1 MTSLVFQCSLTME
14 GGMIENGGANVNL
27 TVKEGTALVKKARWI
42 RRHWIS
48 LTTITAILVFSAAI
62 YFMGG
67 LSGDFAAYGYLG
79 VFLISI
85 LGSAVILVPVPSMP
99 VVLLMGAILNPW
111 LVGLMAGLG
120 EPIGEI
126 ACYMA
131 GYSGRA
137 SMENRKFYVKLK
149 DWMMRRGSLVLFIFA
164 CIPNPTFDLAGAT
177 AGALRYPFWKYLFV
191 LFLGKTVKGLF
202 IAFAGY
208 WTLRLILQ
216 FLIG

>member
-1 MTSLVFQCSLTME
+1 LTSLVFPCSLLTE
-14 GGMIENGGANVNL
+14 GGMIEKDGADVNL
-27 TVKEGTALVKKARWI
+27 TVEEVTTLVKIGGWI

-48 LTTITAILVFSAAI
+48 LITISSVLLLSAVI
-62 YFMGG
+62 YFTGG

-99 VVLLMGAILNPW
+99 VVLIMGAILNPW

-131 GYSGRA
+131 GYSGRT
-137 SMENRKFYVKLK
+137 SMENRRFYVKLK
-149 DWMMRRGSLVLFIFA
+149 DWMKRRGSLVLFLFA
-164 CIPNPTFDLAGAT
+164 CTPNPTFDLAGVA
-177 AGALRYPFWKYLFV
+177 AGALRYPFWKYLLM
-191 LFLGKTVKGLF
+191 LFLGKTAKGLF

>member
-1 MTSLVFQCSLTME
+1 
-14 GGMIENGGANVNL
+14 MIENGGVDVNL
-27 TVKEGTALVKKARWI
+27 TVEESAAPVKNHSWI
-42 RRHWIS
+42 RRHWVSVITIS
-48 LTTITAILVFSAAI
+48 AILILSATI
-62 YFMGG
+62 YFTGG

-99 VVLLMGAILNPW
+99 VVFIMGAILNPW

-131 GYSGRA
+131 GYSGRV
-137 SMENRKFYVKLK
+137 SMENRRFYAKLK
-149 DWMMRRGSLVLFIFA
+149 DWMMRRGSLVLFLFA
-164 CIPNPTFDLAGAT
+164 CIPNPTFDLAGAA
-177 AGALRYPFWKYLFV
+177 AGALRYPFWKYLLM
-191 LFLGKTVKGLF
+191 LFLGKTVKGLL

-208 WTLRLILQ
+208 WTLRLIVQL
-216 FLIG
+216 LVG

>member
-1 MTSLVFQCSLTME
+1 
-14 GGMIENGGANVNL
+14 MIEKDGADVNL
-27 TVKEGTALVKKARWI
+27 TVEEVTTLVKIGGWI

-48 LTTITAILVFSAAI
+48 LITISSVLLLSAVI
-62 YFMGG
+62 YFTGG

-99 VVLLMGAILNPW
+99 VVLIMGAILNPW

-131 GYSGRA
+131 GYSGRT
-137 SMENRKFYVKLK
+137 SMENRRFYVKLK
-149 DWMMRRGSLVLFIFA
+149 DWMKRRGSLVLFLFA
-164 CIPNPTFDLAGAT
+164 CVPNPTFDLAGAA
-177 AGALRYPFWKYLFV
+177 AGALRYPFWKYLLM

-208 WTLRLILQ
+208 WTMRLLLQ

>member
-1 MTSLVFQCSLTME
+1 
-14 GGMIENGGANVNL
+14 MIENDGAEVNL
-27 TVKEGTALVKKARWI
+27 TVEEGTAPAKNGGWI

-48 LTTITAILVFSAAI
+48 FITISAILVLSPVI
-62 YFMGG
+62 YFTGG

-79 VFLISI
+79 VFLIAI
-85 LGSAVILVPVPSMP
+85 LGSVVILVPVPSMP
-99 VVLLMGAILNPW
+99 VVIIMGAILNPW

-120 EPIGEI
+120 ESIGEI

-137 SMENRKFYVKLK
+137 SMENRRFYVKLK
-149 DWMMRRGSLVLFIFA
+149 DWMKRRGSVVLFLFA
-164 CIPNPTFDLAGAT
+164 CTPNPTFDLAGAT
-177 AGALRYPFWKYLFV
+177 AGALRYPFWKYLLM

-202 IAFAGY
+202 LAFAGY
-208 WTLRLILQ
+208 WTLRLILE

>member
-1 MTSLVFQCSLTME
+1 
-14 GGMIENGGANVNL
+14 MIENDGAEVNL
-27 TVKEGTALVKKARWI
+27 TVEEDTAPVKNGGWI

-48 LTTITAILVFSAAI
+48 FITISAILVLSPVI
-62 YFMGG
+62 YFTGG

-79 VFLISI
+79 VFLIAI
-85 LGSAVILVPVPSMP
+85 LGSVVILVPVPSMP
-99 VVLLMGAILNPW
+99 VVIIMGAILNPW

-120 EPIGEI
+120 ESIGEI

-137 SMENRKFYVKLK
+137 SMENRRFYVKLK
-149 DWMMRRGSLVLFIFA
+149 DWMKRRGSLVLFLFA
-164 CIPNPTFDLAGAT
+164 CTPNPTFDLAGAT
-177 AGALRYPFWKYLFV
+177 AGALRYPFWKYLLM

-202 IAFAGY
+202 LAFAGY
-208 WTLRLILQ
+208 WTLRLILE

>member
-1 MTSLVFQCSLTME
+1 MNEHDE
-14 GGMIENGGANVNL
+14 GMNL
-27 TVKEGTALVKKARWI
+27 TSEEVTAQVKQRRWI

-48 LTTITAILVFSAAI
+48 LISIIATLVFSIAI
-62 YFMGG
+62 FFTGE
-67 LSGDFAAYGYLG
+67 LLGDVEAYGYLG

-85 LGSAVILVPVPSMP
+85 LAAAVLIVPVPGLP
-99 VVLLMGAILNPW
+99 VVFVMGAVLNPW
-111 LVGLMAGLG
+111 LVGLMSGLG

-137 SMENRKFYVKLK
+137 SMEKSKIYVKLNAWVK
-149 DWMMRRGSLVLFIFA
+149 RRGFLVLFIFSS
-164 CIPNPTFDLAGAT
+164 IPNFFFDLVGAA
-177 AGALRYPFWKYLFV
+177 AGALRYPLWKYLLVVFV
-191 LFLGKTVKGLF
+191 GKTVKGWI

-208 WTLRLILQ
+208 WTLRLLLQ

>member
-1 MTSLVFQCSLTME
+1 LTSLAFPCSLYAE
-14 GGMIENGGANVNL
+14 VGMIENGGVDVNL
-27 TVKEGTALVKKARWI
+27 TVEEGAAPAKNHSWI
-42 RRHWIS
+42 RRHWVSVITIS
-48 LTTITAILVFSAAI
+48 AVLVLSATI
-62 YFMGG
+62 YFSGG

-99 VVLLMGAILNPW
+99 VVFIMGAILNPW

-131 GYSGRA
+131 GYSGRV
-137 SMENRKFYVKLK
+137 SMENRRFYAKLK
-149 DWMMRRGSLVLFIFA
+149 DWMMRRGSLVLFLFA
-164 CIPNPTFDLAGAT
+164 CIPNPTFDLAGAA
-177 AGALRYPFWKYLFV
+177 AGALRYPFWKYLLV
-191 LFLGKTVKGLF
+191 LFLGKTAKGLF

-208 WTLRLILQ
+208 WTLRLIVQL
-216 FLIG
+216 LVG